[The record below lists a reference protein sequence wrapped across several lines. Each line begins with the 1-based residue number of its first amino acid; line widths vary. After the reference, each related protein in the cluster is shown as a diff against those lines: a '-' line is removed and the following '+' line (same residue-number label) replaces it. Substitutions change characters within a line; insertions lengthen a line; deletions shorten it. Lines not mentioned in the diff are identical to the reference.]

1 MLNKTVE
8 TVIVGLDFSPYSKIV
23 LKQAKVLAKFF
34 DAKLVLVNAVNE
46 PVVFTDGLYYL
57 PGADLK
63 DSLHELKSF
72 YKAGDPSVKYISELG
87 SPTNVLMNVADRYKN
102 SIIVVGYRGH
112 SRITKFLFVSTPR
125 ALTLKAKVPVWIH
138 RGNKVRPPKHLLIA
152 HDLTSKSSKSIRFV
166 KSMEQMKPLRYQV
179 YSVEN
184 KPLPVLDMK
193 QFLNIQNKIRDS
205 TTRAVK
211 SLKQQFDNLP
221 ILLASGNDTTEK
233 ISKQSKKFDAL
244 VMTLYHDRKL
254 FTPSETAKVLRQTPV
269 PLLVVH

>member
-1 MLNKTVE
+1 MQNKTVE

-23 LKQAKVLAKFF
+23 LKQAKLLAKFF
-34 DAKLVLVNAVNE
+34 NAKLILVNAVNE
-46 PVVFTDGLYYL
+46 PMVYTDGLHYL
-57 PGADLK
+57 PGANLK

-72 YKAGDPSVKYISELG
+72 YKVGEPKVKYIAELG

-102 SIIVVGYRGH
+102 SIMVVGYKGH
-112 SRITKFLFVSTPR
+112 SRITEFFFGSTPQ
-125 ALTLKAKVPVWIH
+125 ALALKAKVPVWIH

-166 KSMEQMKPLRYQV
+166 KGLENIKPLRYQV

-193 QFLNIQNKIRDS
+193 QFLDAQNKIQKG
-205 TTRAVK
+205 TNRAVK

-221 ILLASGNDTTEK
+221 VLLASGNDTTEK
-233 ISKQSKKFDAL
+233 ISKRAKNFDAL
-244 VMTLYHDRKL
+244 VMTHYHDRKL
-254 FTPSETAKVLRQTPV
+254 FTPSETAKVLRKTPV